1 MHIRCGLREPLVQQ
15 APLRHVNQR
24 TETLNHNHTEL
35 AAGSFQAK
43 TSQSSHLFAACR
55 VRRCGLQEQF
65 TLHDST
71 FYAFRCL
78 FRPQMTI
85 SKSQNKMKNLHP
97 RNEKE
102 RKNKKIPTFRTSWGQ
117 AMRWFIARQV
127 YSKENQNIESR

>member
-1 MHIRCGLREPLVQQ
+1 M
-15 APLRHVNQR
+15 R
-24 TETLNHNHTEL
+24 TSGTFSATSATQTRQPTNRNVKSNHTEL
-35 AAGSFQAK
+35 TAGSFQAK

-71 FYAFRCL
+71 FYAFRSL
-78 FRPQMTI
+78 FRPKRTI
-85 SKSQNKMKNLHP
+85 SKSQNKMKKLHP

-127 YSKENQNIESR
+127 HSKENQNIESR